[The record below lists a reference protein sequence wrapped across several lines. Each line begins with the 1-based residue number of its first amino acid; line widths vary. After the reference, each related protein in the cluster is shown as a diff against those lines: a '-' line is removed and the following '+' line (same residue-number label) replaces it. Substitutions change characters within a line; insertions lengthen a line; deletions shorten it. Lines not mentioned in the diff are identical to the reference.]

1 MKFLRHGSWKY
12 PINNVQSSL
21 QGGLE
26 VVTHVKSSHK
36 EQTCLYDGVEL
47 EALPYIQT
55 LKNFPKEELFAKVVM
70 VRFDSN
76 ILLGEKLDWSSRSAS
91 KALYTIK
98 YLHKSGAKVI
108 LVSSWKRKKNS
119 ELLTAEA
126 VADILSSVLQH
137 KVVALRCI
145 SCDMPVKREDLQ
157 KADIFLLENLSDYK
171 EEVSNCSKF
180 AELLSSEVDIFVN
193 DSFSQSHKVLASTVG
208 VARFCFASMA
218 GFLFE
223 ESLHQLKKTAKTN
236 KKPYIAIIGGGNLNN
251 KAAAIEFLASR
262 CDALVFVGLM
272 SFQIMHALGHSVPTN
287 LLERKAHKTA
297 LDIVQFAHE
306 KHVLISYPEDFWCV
320 NQHLPK
326 QMGVFRAHGVL
337 DGWLPVDLGPKS
349 LDEINSL
356 VTNSKR
362 VIWIGPVKFK
372 SYSPYTGGTSKLA
385 QMLYKQSQCD
395 CEVTIVG
402 KMAHEIAKNESG
414 SLSSFNMLENASA
427 VWEFLKGQK
436 LPGVVAL
443 DRAYPFE
450 IDWNV
455 AYCDPSR
462 PLVVDIG
469 SGNGL
474 FIMGMARKR
483 KDLNFLGL
491 EINGKLVR
499 RCLDSVHQSGITNGY
514 FIETNATST
523 FRSIVSSYPGE
534 LVLASIQ
541 CPNPDFN
548 KPEHRWR
555 MLQRSLIEAVADLL
569 ASKGK
574 VFLQSDV
581 EEVAMRM
588 KELFLKYGKGKLCL
602 SHDHHNVKPNGNT
615 WLEENPYG
623 IRSDWEQHVLDR
635 GAPISFVEKLG
646 VIVAMIDSFLE
657 SLTHFPHNQTLERK
671 TMENNEQKNHAI
683 MIPYPFQ
690 GHVIPFV
697 HLAMKLASKGF
708 TITFVNTE
716 SIHHQITKSHSTT
729 SPTSDVDDDIF
740 AEARKSGLDIR
751 YSIVSDGFPL
761 GFDRSLNHDQFF
773 EGVLHVMSAHI
784 DELVANIF
792 KQSPPPT
799 CLIADTFYVWS
810 SMISNKYN
818 LVNVSF
824 WTEPA
829 LVFTLYYHIDLLKAN
844 GHFACIENRDDIIDY
859 IPGVRAIEPK
869 DMMSYLQASD
879 ISTVV
884 HRIIFKAF
892 EDVKKA
898 DFIICNTVEE
908 LEHETISALQEK
920 QPTYAIG
927 PIFPTGFTKSVVA
940 TSLWSEFDCTQWLDT
955 KPHGSVLYVSFGSYA
970 HVSKNEIAEVAYGL
984 LLSGKQNKWDKVAEK
999 IHRVIGGKSNDDDEL
1014 RKNIKEVKRELEN
1027 ALSTVGSSVV
1037 RRCLD
1042 SVHQSGITNGY
1053 FIETNATS
1061 TFRSIVSTFQ
1071 LPRRIGSCFDS

>member
-26 VVTHVKSSHK
+26 VVTHVESSHK

-47 EALPYIQT
+47 EALPHIQT
-55 LKNFPKEELFAKVVM
+55 LKNFPKEELFANVVM

-76 ILLGEKLDWSSRSAS
+76 ILLGEKLDWSSQSAS

-119 ELLTAEA
+119 ELLAAEA

-145 SCDMPVKREDLQ
+145 SCDMPVKGEDLQ

-208 VARFCFASMA
+208 VARFCYASMA

-287 LLERKAHKTA
+287 LLEREAHKTA

-326 QMGVFRAHGVL
+326 QMGVFPAHGVL

-402 KMAHEIAKNESG
+402 SMAHEIAKNESG
-414 SLSSFNMLENASA
+414 SVSSFNMLENASA

-602 SHDHHNVKPNGNT
+602 SHDHHNVRANGNT

-635 GAPISFVEKLG
+635 GAPILFIEKLS

-657 SLTHFPHNQTLERK
+657 VQSSTVMKIALPDNIWKQLQHTLMIAGHAKYVRREENTNFPEDL
-671 TMENNEQKNHAI
+671 
-683 MIPYPFQ
+683 
-690 GHVIPFV
+690 
-697 HLAMKLASKGF
+697 
-708 TITFVNTE
+708 TE
-716 SIHHQITKSHSTT
+716 STFPNETQEELSQSTALPH
-729 SPTSDVDDDIF
+729 PTSDVDDDIF

-784 DELVANIF
+784 DELVANTF

-829 LVFTLYYHIDLLKAN
+829 LVFTLYYHLDLLRAN
-844 GHFACIENRDDIIDY
+844 GHFACTENRKDIIDY

-940 TSLWSEFDCTQWLDT
+940 TSLWSESDCTQWLDT

-970 HVSKNEIAEVAYGL
+970 HVSKIEIAEVANGL

-999 IHRVIGGKSNDDDEL
+999 IHHVIGGKSNDDDEL
-1014 RKNIKEVKRELEN
+1014 RKNIKEVKRKLEN
-1027 ALSTVGSSVV
+1027 ALSAVGSSEKNFNQFIRDMEMKSKKKRASAMCCEVDNVV
-1037 RRCLD
+1037 Q
-1042 SVHQSGITNGY
+1042 SVQTVIYLFLAAIYNK
-1053 FIETNATS
+1053 
-1061 TFRSIVSTFQ
+1061 
-1071 LPRRIGSCFDS
+1071 LPSSS